1 MAFFESTNHKDAPP
15 AAAAARRWLHAVTGH
30 FTFNVCMGGA
40 HCVSLAPGIVLT
52 YLFWTTGSLI
62 FLAAG
67 IALFGLSGAVWTAIH
82 RTAWGLQFDFPVY
95 LFREFWQNLKKNF
108 RQGWCLGVILA
119 TLWAMVASPLYLA
132 QAIGQELPFAVVCFM
147 GAAALLLCV
156 VSAYAH
162 YQLSRYELSVAAA
175 LRNSFLLLFG
185 MGWRSVAVCL
195 VWIAFAVAAL
205 LVVHILLPVCLL
217 LGLTVM
223 LCITEQAFLA
233 PRIDKLMT
241 PATSNEKE

>member
-1 MAFFESTNHKDAPP
+1 MIVNGMKTVSQSFDFIVVGGGLTGLC
-15 AAAAARRWLHAVTGH
+15 AAMAAAR
-30 FTFNVCMGGA
+30 NGA
-40 HCVSLAPGIVLT
+40 
-52 YLFWTTGSLI
+52 
-62 FLAAG
+62 
-67 IALFGLSGAVWTAIH
+67 
-82 RTAWGLQFDFPVY
+82 RT
-95 LFREFWQNLKKNF
+95 
-108 RQGWCLGVILA
+108 
-119 TLWAMVASPLYLA
+119 
-132 QAIGQELPFAVVCFM
+132 
-147 GAAALLLCV
+147 ALLLCV

-205 LVVHILLPVCLL
+205 LVAHILLPVCLL

-223 LCITEQAFLA
+223 LCITEQTFLA